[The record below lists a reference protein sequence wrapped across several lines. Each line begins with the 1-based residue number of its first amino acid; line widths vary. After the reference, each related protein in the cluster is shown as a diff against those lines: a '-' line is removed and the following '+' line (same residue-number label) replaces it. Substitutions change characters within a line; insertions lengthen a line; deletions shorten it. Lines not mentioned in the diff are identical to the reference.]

1 MCIFIS
7 IIHNK
12 NIKVGFKKNIKY
24 GGFIAVQLE
33 QTIKVIN
40 WIMYLVLVAK
50 YTHYLT
56 LCWWNTT

>member
-1 MCIFIS
+1 MHMYTHMRIHTHNTMCIFIS

-12 NIKVGFKKNIKY
+12 KIKVGFKKNIKY

-40 WIMYLVLVAK
+40 
-50 YTHYLT
+50 
-56 LCWWNTT
+56 